1 MGTVNALLHGCM
13 VSRDV
18 PDAWRCMGMADEL
31 GVEPNAKTHNLLLA
45 AHLAALQRAPR
56 RLGPRDKELLLQAQQ
71 LYERGL
77 ELGWEWQPSTK
88 RWLLRICA
96 VREQMPYALR
106 MVAEME
112 ARGEDL
118 FAPLN
123 DLVHACHRVNQI
135 DDEALRLWEEGGR
148 LEGSRLEGGV
158 LESWKGDVAPGTLVL
173 PGLLFKDK
181 PDR

>member
-1 MGTVNALLHGCM
+1 
-13 VSRDV
+13 
-18 PDAWRCMGMADEL
+18 
-31 GVEPNAKTHNLLLA
+31 
-45 AHLAALQRAPR
+45 
-56 RLGPRDKELLLQAQQ
+56 
-71 LYERGL
+71 
-77 ELGWEWQPSTK
+77 
-88 RWLLRICA
+88 
-96 VREQMPYALR
+96 MPYALC

-148 LEGSRLEGGV
+148 LEGSRLEGGG